1 MRGIGRASRAG
12 GEPGRSELGLRIVS
26 GLVMAAAAL
35 SAAWVGGTVFALF
48 WLAAGLAVSAEWTAM
63 TGIRPRG
70 RVLAIAGSGLAGLAV
85 AHLAGFGLAV
95 DLAVAG
101 LACLAISAA
110 VRGPGARV
118 WSLAGFVY
126 AASVAVVPVVMRDRY
141 GMAAVL
147 WMFAAVWTTD
157 VAAFFVGRRFGG
169 PRLWPAVSPKKTWS
183 GFAGGLVGGT
193 VTATAIVVGSHTAW
207 SVQAAAL
214 VGIVLV
220 SAAASVTSQ
229 IGDLAE
235 SAMKRHF
242 AVKDSGWIIPGHG
255 GVMDRLDGFAA
266 LALVCGL
273 ALLGARLV
281 ER

>member
-1 MRGIGRASRAG
+1 MRGSGRAARAA

-35 SAAWVGGTVFALF
+35 GVTWIGGTLFALF
-48 WLAAGLAVSAEWTAM
+48 WLAAGLAVSAEWGAM

-70 RVLAIAGSGLAGLAV
+70 RLVAGAGLTGLTIAHVAELGLGADLVIAGMTSLALAV
-85 AHLAGFGLAV
+85 AAR
-95 DLAVAG
+95 D
-101 LACLAISAA
+101 
-110 VRGPGARV
+110 PGDRA
-118 WSLAGFVY
+118 WSLAGFLY
-126 AASVAVVPVVMRDRY
+126 AASVAIVPTVMRDRY
-141 GMAAVL
+141 GIPAIL
-147 WMFAAVWTTD
+147 WMFAAVWTSD
-157 VAAFFVGRRFGG
+157 IAAFFAGRRFGG
-169 PRLWPAVSPKKTWS
+169 PRLWPAVSPRKTWS
-183 GFAGGLVGGT
+183 GFVGGLLGGT
-193 VTATAIVVGSHTAW
+193 AAATAVVVASHTAG
-207 SVQAAAL
+207 SVPAAVL
-214 VGIVLV
+214 VGIILV

-266 LALVCGL
+266 LALVCGF

>member
-1 MRGIGRASRAG
+1 
-12 GEPGRSELGLRIVS
+12 
-26 GLVMAAAAL
+26 MAAVAL
-35 SAAWVGGTVFALF
+35 AVAWIGGTLFALF
-48 WLAAGLAVSAEWTAM
+48 WLSAGLAVSAEWGAM

-70 RVLAIAGSGLAGLAV
+70 RVSVLAGVGLACLTIS
-85 AHLAGFGLAV
+85 HLAELGLGA

-101 LACLAISAA
+101 LTGLTLAVAT
-110 VRGPGARV
+110 RGLRDRA

-126 AASVAVVPVVMRDRY
+126 AASVAIVPVVMRDRY
-141 GMAAVL
+141 GLTAIL

-157 VAAFFVGRRFGG
+157 VAAFFAGRRFGG
-169 PRLWPAVSPKKTWS
+169 PRLWPSVSPRKTWS
-183 GFAGGLVGGT
+183 GFLGGLLGGT
-193 VTATAIVVGSHTAW
+193 AAATAIVVASHMSGS
-207 SVQAAAL
+207 VPAAILA
-214 VGIVLV
+214 GIVLV
-220 SAAASVTSQ
+220 SAGASVTSQ

-235 SAMKRHF
+235 SAMKRRF

-266 LALVCGL
+266 VALVCGL

>member
-1 MRGIGRASRAG
+1 MRGSGRVAAA
-12 GEPGRSELGLRIVS
+12 PGRSELGLRIVS
-26 GLVMAAAAL
+26 GLVMAAVAL
-35 SAAWVGGTVFALF
+35 AVAWIGGALFALF
-48 WLAAGLAVSAEWTAM
+48 WLAAGLAVSAEWVAM
-63 TGIRPRG
+63 TGTQPRG
-70 RVLAIAGSGLAGLAV
+70 RVVAIAGTGLACLTI
-85 AHLAGFGLAV
+85 AHLAELGLTA

-101 LACLAISAA
+101 SACLAIAVAA
-110 VRGPGARV
+110 RGPVDRA
-118 WSLAGFVY
+118 WSLSGFVY
-126 AASVAVVPVVMRDRY
+126 AASVTIVPVVMRDRY
-141 GMAAVL
+141 GIAAVL

-157 VAAFFVGRRFGG
+157 VAAFFVGRRLGG
-169 PRLWPAVSPKKTWS
+169 PRLWPAVSPRKTWS
-183 GFAGGLVGGT
+183 GFAGGLIGGT
-193 VTATAIVVGSHTAW
+193 AAATAVVTASQTAE
-207 SVQAAAL
+207 SVPAAILA
-214 VGIVLV
+214 GIVLV

-266 LALVCGL
+266 LALVCGI

>member
-1 MRGIGRASRAG
+1 MRWSARVA
-12 GEPGRSELGLRIVS
+12 GEPARSELGLRIVS
-26 GLVMAAAAL
+26 GVVMAAAAL
-35 SAAWVGGTVFALF
+35 AAAWIGGTLFALF
-48 WLAAGLAVSAEWTAM
+48 WLAAGLAVSSEWCAM

-70 RVLAIAGSGLAGLAV
+70 RVLALAGAGLV
-85 AHLAGFGLAV
+85 GLTIAHLAGYGLSV

-101 LACLAISAA
+101 LACLAIALAA
-110 VRGPGARV
+110 RASRDRA
-118 WSLAGFVY
+118 WSLAGFAY
-126 AASVAVVPVVMRDRY
+126 AGSVALVPVVMRDRY
-141 GMAAVL
+141 GIAAIL

-157 VAAFFVGRRFGG
+157 VAAYFVGRHLGG
-169 PRLWPAVSPKKTWS
+169 ARLWPAVSPNKTWS
-183 GFAGGLVGGT
+183 GFAGGLAGGT
-193 VTATAIVVGSHTAW
+193 VAATAIVVGSHTAW
-207 SVQAAAL
+207 SVQVATLA
-214 VGIVLV
+214 GIVLV

-229 IGDLAE
+229 VGDLAE